1 MVMMV
6 ADTYLPVSLSVPEI
20 TDAQFQELCEEYG
33 DYLLEYTSE
42 GEVLILPPTDPET
55 GARNAILTEELSR
68 WSRAQGAGIV
78 TDSSAGFI
86 LPNGARR
93 APDAAWVSRERF
105 RQGRAMCPDFVIELI
120 SPTDRPKKVHEKML
134 EWVANGA
141 ALGWLIDPGSQSVTI
156 YRPNQELDV
165 RAGISTLE
173 GEGPVAGFTL
183 DLQPIWNVAG

>member
-20 TDAQFQELCEEYG
+20 TDAQFQELCEEYA
-33 DYLLEYTSE
+33 DYLLEYTAE
-42 GEVLILPPTDPET
+42 GEVLILPPTDPQT
-55 GARNAILTEELSR
+55 GFRNSLIGYQLTKWTLEN
-68 WSRAQGAGIV
+68 GGMV
-78 TDSSAGFI
+78 TDSSAGFL

-93 APDAAWVSRERF
+93 SPDAAWISTARA

-156 YRPNQELDV
+156 YRPNQEPEV
-165 RAGISTLE
+165 RAAVAMLE